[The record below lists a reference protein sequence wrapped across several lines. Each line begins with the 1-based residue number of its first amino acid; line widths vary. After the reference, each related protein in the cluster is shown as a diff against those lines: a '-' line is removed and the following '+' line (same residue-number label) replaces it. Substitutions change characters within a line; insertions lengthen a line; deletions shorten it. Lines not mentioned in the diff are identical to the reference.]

1 MRLRDATRVIPLR
14 LHGDGTPV
22 TGLGKQWG
30 KLVDVYSLA
39 SLLVVAPVRLKT
51 PAQRFKYILNGK
63 SFKVFKVVFS
73 FLLTHTVDTRATA
86 HRPWSLAPVP
96 GLWPCGP
103 SVGVKASPVEF
114 LDLAGAPKLD
124 VAEKEAQ
131 HV

>member
-1 MRLRDATRVIPLR
+1 MFIRSHPVRNREGHETRMIPLR

-63 SFKVFKVVFS
+63 S
-73 FLLTHTVDTRATA
+73 L
-86 HRPWSLAPVP
+86 
-96 GLWPCGP
+96 GL
-103 SVGVKASPVEF
+103 
-114 LDLAGAPKLD
+114 
-124 VAEKEAQ
+124 
-131 HV
+131 